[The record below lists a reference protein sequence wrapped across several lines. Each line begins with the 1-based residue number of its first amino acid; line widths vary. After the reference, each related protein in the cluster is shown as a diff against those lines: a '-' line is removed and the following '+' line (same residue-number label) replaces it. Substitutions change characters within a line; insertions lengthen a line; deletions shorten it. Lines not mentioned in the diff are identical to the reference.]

1 MVENFMEL
9 LTEVVF
15 FDFPPF
21 SRKLKGAT
29 AANPV
34 QSNPNKNFRNKQ

>member
-1 MVENFMEL
+1 MEL